1 MYLRLIH
8 VFFNCRIQLKK
19 LIDCKQ
25 PEKTYYGGFDWMVN
39 TLLPKLCNW
48 STEAKL
54 KTSVTS
60 LRLIPIED
68 YSQKYRYLKEKYGK
82 QFVEVQVILINVN
95 IMRQMPKL
103 LWIQQS
109 TVGHANYSFPH
120 VIVSS
125 KVLCPHFLLIYTCS
139 TFSC

>member
-25 PEKTYYGGFDWMVN
+25 PEKTDYGGFYWMVN

-95 IMRQMPKL
+95 IWDKCP
-103 LWIQQS
+103 
-109 TVGHANYSFPH
+109 NYFG
-120 VIVSS
+120 SS
-125 KVLCPHFLLIYTCS
+125 KVQWVMQITVSHTLLCQVKYCVHIF
-139 TFSC
+139 F

>member
-19 LIDCKQ
+19 LVDCKQ
-25 PEKTYYGGFDWMVN
+25 PEKTDHGGFDWMVN

-82 QFVEVQVILINVN
+82 QFVEVQIILIN
-95 IMRQMPKL
+95 ISIKKQMPKL

-109 TVGHANYSFPH
+109 TVGPANYSG
-120 VIVSS
+120 SS
-125 KVLCPHFLLIYTCS
+125 KVQWVQQITVSNTL
-139 TFSC
+139 

>member
-48 STEAKL
+48 STEVKL

-120 VIVSS
+120 TL
-125 KVLCPHFLLIYTCS
+125 LCRAKYCVHICF
-139 TFSC
+139 